1 MIVVVWL
8 CYVVEQIG
16 TDIQDNKC
24 GWLIVQALS
33 RATDAQKEVL
43 QTNYGRHDDECVA
56 RVKAVYKE
64 LNMEKVGC
72 VALQRLPHPGGWNR
86 QRAAH
91 TRYPWCRTSTSW
103 CHQPLV
109 CADLPRLRGGIVRV
123 VARSNLVAEVGSP
136 GLCVRGPAG
145 QDLQA
150 RAVGTRTVDRSRSS
164 RRCRVGAVCRH
175 WVNMDD
181 VLTFLFATTAA
192 LQPLHTHFAV
202 GVPKKK
208 RKYTNKKER
217 EY

>member
-86 QRAAH
+86 QRAAAH
-91 TRYPWCRTSTSW
+91 SVSLVSYFNLLVSST
-103 CHQPLV
+103 
-109 CADLPRLRGGIVRV
+109 ARL
-123 VARSNLVAEVGSP
+123 
-136 GLCVRGPAG
+136 C
-145 QDLQA
+145 
-150 RAVGTRTVDRSRSS
+150 RSS
-164 RRCRVGAVCRH
+164 TTTRRHRTRRCEVESRR
-175 WVNMDD
+175 
-181 VLTFLFATTAA
+181 
-192 LQPLHTHFAV
+192 
-202 GVPKKK
+202 
-208 RKYTNKKER
+208 
-217 EY
+217 